1 MSVLRYLFVLALL
14 AGFSSTTLA
23 STVVATVNGHKIT
36 EKQLDQYIKFR
47 EATSRQ
53 NLSHDKKAIL
63 EELVNRY
70 LLMQEAKK
78 KKLDKNKELAYMLKQ
93 QQTNLYIQALLRES
107 DVAKPIPE
115 SEIKKIYDEKVKN
128 HKLKEYKIRHILLK
142 SEKAAKDAIAKLDKG
157 ANFAELAKKDS
168 TGPSAKEGGE
178 LGWINIQQ
186 LNKMPNFARAIAE
199 LKKGKYTEKPV
210 HTKYGWH
217 VVMLQDK
224 RDAAP
229 PSLKEVRPQIEAA
242 LRRERVQQYVKHLRD
257 KAKIQIHLK

>member
-1 MSVLRYLFVLALL
+1 M
-14 AGFSSTTLA
+14 
-23 STVVATVNGHKIT
+23 
-36 EKQLDQYIKFR
+36 
-47 EATSRQ
+47 
-53 NLSHDKKAIL
+53 
-63 EELVNRY
+63 
-70 LLMQEAKK
+70 
-78 KKLDKNKELAYMLKQ
+78 
-93 QQTNLYIQALLRES
+93 
-107 DVAKPIPE
+107 
-115 SEIKKIYDEKVKN
+115 
-128 HKLKEYKIRHILLK
+128 
-142 SEKAAKDAIAKLDKG
+142 DKG